1 MPGTGHPAITRNNT
15 ILQRRPIMAT
25 PRRESMDFI
34 IKLDKEHFSIRDA
47 LNLDLNFIKRFE

>member
-1 MPGTGHPAITRNNT
+1 
-15 ILQRRPIMAT
+15 MAT

-47 LNLDLNFIKRFE
+47 LNLDLNFIKRFEGVKGGKIL